1 VAGRAGRAEKPGE
14 VLIQTH
20 HPDHPLLQ
28 TLLHQGYGG
37 FAHAALE
44 ERKLAGFPPFRHLA
58 LLRCESVKVED
69 GTAFMQAAREQLDAI
84 AIQGVDVFGPVPA
97 PMERRAGRYRLQ
109 LMLQA
114 TERKYLHAALQPWI
128 QSLVK
133 LKAGNKVRWSLDVDP
148 YDTY

>member
-1 VAGRAGRAEKPGE
+1 M
-14 VLIQTH
+14 
-20 HPDHPLLQ
+20 
-28 TLLHQGYGG
+28 LHDGYSG

-58 LLRCESVKVED
+58 LLRCESVKAD
-69 GTAFMQAAREQLDAI
+69 AGDAFMQAARDQLDQLASQNI
-84 AIQGVDVFGPVPA
+84 EVFGPVPA

-109 LMLQA
+109 LMLQS
-114 TERKYLHAALQPWI
+114 TERKHLHAALQPWI
-128 QSLVK
+128 QSLQT